1 MVRAGIVLPSREAL
15 MAGPA
20 DAGLPIR
27 VAERAEELGFDSVW
41 IGDSLF
47 HRPRFD
53 PLTMLAAVAARTSR
67 ITVGTAVLIAALRHP
82 LLLAQ
87 AIGTLDRIAEGRVV
101 LGVGAGWIPLEFEA
115 VGVPF
120 EQREGRLRETMRVCR
135 ALWGDGGEPVTSRYW
150 ELPPVEIHPEPV
162 QPGGPPV
169 WIGGAGPKA
178 LRNAG
183 RLFDGWVPTSPT
195 PEAFASGL
203 AQVRTH
209 AEEAGR
215 DPDDIYTG
223 VYLTINLTD
232 DRAAGEAEASRYAED
247 YYGIP
252 YEVMRKA
259 QAYFV
264 GDVPACV
271 EWLRG
276 FRRSGRPPPATA
288 LRDARPAAPTRA
300 GRRAAPVD
308 PGIATRSGV
317 SDTSDASTTSDAS
330 DVSSRRIQRD
340 ARDDDDPIRI
350 VGPVPDQNTL
360 IGDSIAGFQ
369 LLEVMWARV
378 LAQLAAPADDR
389 EL

>member
-1 MVRAGIVLPSREAL
+1 MVRAGVVLPSREAL
-15 MAGPA
+15 IAGHA
-20 DAGLPIR
+20 DAGGLIR

-67 ITVGTAVLIAALRHP
+67 ITVGTAVLIAGLRHP

-87 AIGTLDRIAEGRVV
+87 AIGTLDRVAQGRLV
-101 LGVGAGWIPLEFEA
+101 LGVGAGWIPLEFQA

-120 EQREGRLRETMRVCR
+120 EQREGRLRETMRICR
-135 ALWGDGGEPVTSRYW
+135 VLWGGAGEPVTSRYW
-150 ELPPVEIHPEPV
+150 ELPPVAIDPKPV
-162 QPGGPPV
+162 RPGGPPL

-195 PEAFASGL
+195 PEAFASGW
-203 AQVRTH
+203 AQVRAH

-215 DPDDIYTG
+215 DPDAIDTG
-223 VYLTINLTD
+223 VYLTINLTE
-232 DRAAGEAEASRYAED
+232 DRAAGEAETSRYAEA

-264 GDVPACV
+264 GEVPACV
-271 EWLRG
+271 AWLRG
-276 FRRSGRPPPATA
+276 FVDAGAGHLLLRFAT
-288 LRDARPAAPTRA
+288 LDPLPQLE
-300 GRRAAPVD
+300 RAAELLP
-308 PGIATRSGV
+308 S
-317 SDTSDASTTSDAS
+317 
-330 DVSSRRIQRD
+330 IQR
-340 ARDDDDPIRI
+340 
-350 VGPVPDQNTL
+350 
-360 IGDSIAGFQ
+360 
-369 LLEVMWARV
+369 
-378 LAQLAAPADDR
+378 
-389 EL
+389 